1 MLALFDFIDQ
11 YITKCG
17 QSVLIWKSGW
27 ITESSHMHRVTAKS
41 PTIDP
46 MVKQDVSIVAI
57 VVPTLEVLV
66 IFKIVLKFKQY
77 VNTIGIVVN
86 EEARP
91 VSEVNIRSDKG

>member
-1 MLALFDFIDQ
+1 
-11 YITKCG
+11 
-17 QSVLIWKSGW
+17 
-27 ITESSHMHRVTAKS
+27 MHRVTAKS

-57 VVPTLEVLV
+57 VVPTLEVFL
-66 IFKIVLKFKQY
+66 IFKIVLKLKQY